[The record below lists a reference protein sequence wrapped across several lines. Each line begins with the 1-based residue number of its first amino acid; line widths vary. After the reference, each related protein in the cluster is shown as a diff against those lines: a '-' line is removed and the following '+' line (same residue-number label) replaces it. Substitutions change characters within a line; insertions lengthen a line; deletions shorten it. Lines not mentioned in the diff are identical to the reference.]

1 MYNILTLNKISKI
14 GLSLHRS
21 EPPTRNT
28 ELALIKPSPQN
39 LRMLIQNPTGTL
51 SKKLLGWKNHGLQ
64 LPIQTRVRLLSRTL
78 KEHSSIRL
86 RLRVQKAL
94 MNAVLLQLIH
104 FRVVAFGNRQS

>member
-1 MYNILTLNKISKI
+1 
-14 GLSLHRS
+14 
-21 EPPTRNT
+21 
-28 ELALIKPSPQN
+28 LIKPSPQN

-51 SKKLLGWKNHGLQ
+51 SKQLLGWKNHGLQ

-104 FRVVAFGNRQS
+104 FRVVAFGNRQSSMENMQSESINHTLITRKYIILYCRRVF